1 MAVKELPVKARA
13 LAKNV
18 KTYWH
23 VPPKGRYMTFKEI
36 GAYAFGGIGSYIL
49 MMLGSNLL
57 VGTTNM
63 IVGGAIGVGAMD
75 MYVLYL
81 ISTLAGIP
89 LTGLRANMIDNS
101 RARGGKYRPYLIT
114 MGLPTAIIAILYV
127 WFPYEWLYTVM
138 HGQMFGRD
146 SAYVVKCAMVLLFNF
161 GLQFFYWFFCDA
173 YTNLIHVLSPDT
185 QERTDVL
192 AVKSI
197 VYSMGPS
204 IMNVVMP
211 LAAQFIADN
220 NMYDIRVYRYTY
232 PVLAVIGFALTAV
245 VYANTTEKIVQA
257 RTHTIQIRFFDALRE
272 VAKNKYFWIIA
283 LAGWLGFLES
293 SYGNIIQWS
302 YSYGHTCTG
311 AQLALIQTLTG
322 NASLW
327 GMLLAPI
334 CIRKWGKKKVLIGV
348 NFLNVVFILAMRAN
362 IESIVWISVCVYF
375 NWMVG
380 AFEQIT
386 TPAIQADIR
395 DYQQYKTGERIDGMF
410 AAVGTIGNI
419 VTMITSG
426 VLPAVQT
433 HYGIYDGNGYA
444 SPFDILDVDTGEPGL
459 LWKLMGAL
467 VLMAA
472 LGAFLNMV
480 PYFLYDFTERRQK
493 AVITVLKLRAM
504 FEDYANDALPDDR
517 LKEGIEIIRSAEK
530 TLENPPEIDPAA
542 KGKAKKAQRAAQ
554 DDYFIAEFV
563 MKELNKFSDP
573 VCIEEAEIYSDIYGQ
588 GLEGIAASDYDELKA
603 GLKAANALPKGTE
616 SERELRKFKI
626 ELARDRLSA
635 QRNYQKHFAAA
646 AAKLNGADSSAAE
659 TSGDGEH
666 FAAGTVFAEPDMT
679 ELTELFEKEDALNEK
694 IAAQVKAD
702 SETRKKG
709 GKPDKSVVKGMAEEM
724 KRIRQAEKDFSDNY
738 ARFNRAA
745 KPWRD
750 ARRFLKMKEN
760 YAGRD
765 ALAAKYDELMDEV

>member
-1 MAVKELPVKARA
+1 MTRPPIVSKASGLLKDVRIYW
-13 LAKNV
+13 
-18 KTYWH
+18 KT
-23 VPPKGRYMTFKEI
+23 PPKGRYMTFKEI
-36 GAYAFGGIGSYIL
+36 GAYAFGGIGSYLL

-81 ISTLAGIP
+81 ISTLSGIP

-101 RARGGKYRPYLIT
+101 RSKGGKYRPYLIT
-114 MGLPTAIIAILYV
+114 MGLPTALIAIMYV
-127 WFPYEWLYTVM
+127 WFPYDWLYTVM
-138 HGQMFGRD
+138 HGQLFGRD
-146 SAYVVKCAMVLLFNF
+146 SAYVMKCAVVLLFNF

-197 VYSMGPS
+197 VYSLGPS

-220 NMYDIRVYRYTY
+220 DMYDIRVYRYTY
-232 PVLAVIGFALTAV
+232 PVFAIAGFALTAV
-245 VYANTTEKIVQA
+245 VYANTSEKIVQA
-257 RTHTIQIRFFDALRE
+257 RTHTVQIGFFDALRA
-272 VAKNKYFWIIA
+272 VAKNKYFWIIS

-293 SYGNIIQWS
+293 AYGNVIQWS

-327 GMLLAPI
+327 GMLLAPV
-334 CIRKWGKKKVLIGV
+334 CIRKWGKKKVLLGV
-348 NFLNVVFILAMRAN
+348 NFLNIVFILAMRAN
-362 IESIVWISVCVYF
+362 IGSIVWISVCVYF
-375 NWMVG
+375 NWLVG

-395 DYQQYKTGERIDGMF
+395 DYQQYRTGERIDGMF

-419 VTMITSG
+419 ITMITSG

-444 SPFDILDVDTGEPGL
+444 SPYDILDVNTGEPGL
-459 LWKLMGAL
+459 LYKLMGAL

-480 PYFLYDFTERRQK
+480 PYFFYDFSERRQK

-504 FEDYANDALPDDR
+504 FEDHANNALPDDR
-517 LKEGIEIIRSAEK
+517 LIEGVEIIRSAEK
-530 TLENPPEIDPAA
+530 TLLAPPVTDPAA
-542 KGKAKKAQRAAQ
+542 RGKAAKAQRAAQ
-554 DDYFIAEFV
+554 DEYYIAEFV

-573 VCIEEAEIYSDIYGQ
+573 VYEEQADVWADIYAG
-588 GLEGIAASDYDELKA
+588 GLEGIAASGYEEIKAELK
-603 GLKAANALPKGTE
+603 KAKSLPKGTRE
-616 SERELRKFKI
+616 EKELRRFRT

-635 QRNYQKHFAAA
+635 HRNYHRHFTAP
-646 AAKLNGADSSAAE
+646 GA
-659 TSGDGEH
+659 
-666 FAAGTVFAEPDMT
+666 FVEPDMSD
-679 ELTELFEKEDALNEK
+679 LTDLFDREDALNEK

-702 SETRKKG
+702 SETRKQG
-709 GKPDKSVVKGMAEEM
+709 GKPDKSVIKGMTEEM
-724 KRIRQAEKDFSDNY
+724 KSIRRAEKEFSDNY

-760 YAGRD
+760 YSGRD
-765 ALAAKYDELMDEV
+765 ALIARYEELKNEV